1 MKGASKVKP
10 RVIETVSRLFYEQ
23 GFHATGINQIIEN
36 SSVAKASLYQ
46 HFSSK
51 DDLLDAYLQ
60 HISEQWHKDFEA
72 FSANQ
77 TTGENKILALFD
89 FRRQLAVKNQFKGCA
104 FIRVAYELPDLNE
117 QAREKIQNH
126 KNYIKNF
133 IKENIMRLSN
143 PPPQQ
148 QVDELLELLLYL
160 YEGCGIQSTVLRS
173 AQPIEEAKKIAQKL
187 LR

>member
-1 MKGASKVKP
+1 MKGAIKVKP

-23 GFHATGINQIIEN
+23 GFHATGINQIIES

-51 DDLLDAYLQ
+51 HDLLDAYLQ
-60 HISEQWHKDFEA
+60 HVSEQWHKDFEA

-77 TTGENKILALFD
+77 TAGVNKILALFD

-104 FIRVAYELPDLNE
+104 FIRVAYELPDLNV
-117 QAREKIQNH
+117 QAREKIQNY
-126 KNYIKNF
+126 KSSIKNF
-133 IKENIMRLSN
+133 IKENIIRLSN

-160 YEGCGIQSTVLRS
+160 YEGCGIQSTVLHS
-173 AQPIEEAKKIAQKL
+173 ARPIEEAKKIAQKL